1 MREKREEWQL
11 DFYHRDPLREHV
23 SVCVRF
29 VSLRFTGFDIRIKKK
44 KKTAAM
50 KKMNTFPQFRHTHKA
65 QFSLPSFSTIELTL
79 ARLGNH

>member
-44 KKTAAM
+44 KKKSHNEENEHISAISAHSQSPI
-50 KKMNTFPQFRHTHKA
+50 FP
-65 QFSLPSFSTIELTL
+65 SLL
-79 ARLGNH
+79 